1 LFLLI
6 IHECTVGKCVSA
18 GVTALCQRIT
28 LIAMIYIVFVVIF
41 LPVVFCL
48 RLGDQSQRFC

>member
-1 LFLLI
+1 MFLLI
-6 IHECTVGKCVSA
+6 IYECTVGKCVSA
-18 GVTALCQRIT
+18 GVTVLCQRIT

-41 LPVVFCL
+41 LRVVFCL